1 MKPLIQISDTHF
13 GTERPPVV
21 EALVRFV
28 RDQAPGLIILSGDIT
43 QRARRS
49 QFRAAR
55 AFLDRLGDAPIL
67 AIPGNHDIPLFNPVA
82 RIFWPYK
89 NYRRELGG
97 NLEPEFESEDV
108 LAIALNT
115 TRRYRHIDGEISH
128 QQIER
133 AASRLE
139 RAETD
144 QLRIVVTHQ
153 PVCVM
158 KLEDK
163 HNLLHGS
170 GEAVRRWAAA
180 GADLILGGHIHLPY
194 VCALHE
200 NVKELPRRMWAIQAG
215 TATSARVRYG
225 AENSVNLIRYRSG
238 SNGKQCEIE
247 RWDYHPGLHC
257 FGPVVSHALDCDRAP
272 PQAIVRHPAE

>member
-1 MKPLIQISDTHF
+1 
-13 GTERPPVV
+13 VV

-55 AFLDRLGDAPIL
+55 AFLDRLGDVPML
-67 AIPGNHDIPLFNPVA
+67 VIPGNHDIPLFNPAA
-82 RIFWPYK
+82 RIFWPYR

-115 TRRYRHIDGEISH
+115 TRRYRHIDGELSH

-153 PVCVM
+153 PVCVTQP
-158 KLEDK
+158 EDK

-170 GEAVRRWAAA
+170 DEAVRRWAAA

-200 NVKELPRRMWAIQAG
+200 SMEGLPRRTWAVQAG

-225 AENSVNLIRYRSG
+225 AENSANLIRYR
-238 SNGKQCEIE
+238 NGANGMQCEVE
-247 RWDYHPGLHC
+247 RWDYQSGLLC
-257 FGPVVSHALDCDRAP
+257 FVPVVSHVLDCERVPCGANVQRA
-272 PQAIVRHPAE
+272 AE